1 MPPDTQFALGEE
13 RYLFPSLLR
22 VSYGTGTQLSLLH
35 GFGFEAAALL
45 RPGIPPGWTPKGVP
59 HFSSMSV
66 LPRFRNTDIGKR
78 APIPFSAALFRPEFR
93 SL

>member
-22 VSYGTGTQLSLLH
+22 VSCGAGTQLSLLH

-45 RPGIPPGWTPKGVP
+45 RPGIPPGRTPKGVP
-59 HFSSMSV
+59 TISQSF
-66 LPRFRNTDIGKR
+66 
-78 APIPFSAALFRPEFR
+78 PFSLSRDTVSQGEALFSA
-93 SL
+93 SLSVFCASLI